1 MNLSLHPSALRRWS
15 GRIALLLVILLLCP
29 YVPAQNSKKV
39 KQMQAQRNALQK
51 KINEGE
57 QLLKANRRDVRSQMN
72 NLAILDAQINDH
84 QSLMNGIQT
93 EADSLQGNITQLSS
107 DIAVLQSQLERCK
120 ANYRRAL
127 TYVSQNLAKQS
138 RWSFVLMAK
147 DFRTMYRRL
156 RYMVE
161 FSKNQK
167 AHGAIIA
174 QKERQLRQKQQDLH
188 QAKSVKDSLLVEGR
202 ATRAAL
208 DSKKQE
214 RQAVVDNLNQQQ
226 QQLQQNI
233 AKQRKEYT

>member
-1 MNLSLHPSALRRWS
+1 
-15 GRIALLLVILLLCP
+15 
-29 YVPAQNSKKV
+29 
-39 KQMQAQRNALQK
+39 
-51 KINEGE
+51 
-57 QLLKANRRDVRSQMN
+57 
-72 NLAILDAQINDH
+72 
-84 QSLMNGIQT
+84 
-93 EADSLQGNITQLSS
+93 
-107 DIAVLQSQLERCK
+107 
-120 ANYRRAL
+120 
-127 TYVSQNLAKQS
+127 
-138 RWSFVLMAK
+138 
-147 DFRTMYRRL
+147 MYRRL

-188 QAKSVKDSLLVEGR
+188 QAKSVKASLLVEGR

-233 AKQRKEYT
+233 AKQRKEYTALNQRIDKLI